1 MRRGLVITLFLPP
14 LLLLLCPPLLCSEP
28 ESPWVLT
35 TDTLPSDT
43 SQSKFNPSLSNGE
56 LAVTAYLRPGPS
68 VSPSIFVNCLYSGQ
82 AWRSHRA
89 RLPNYSNYLL
99 RLQPQQGG
107 ELWPEYRLDLARAK
121 FEASFTS
128 PEFWV
133 SHELLVHRTFTSTI
147 LNIVTAGPATPSQS
161 SLQIDIDLEVGE
173 QSDDITNTGTTEME
187 VRENQLGI
195 ERLWYRCEE
204 TTNLEFSSYQPQ
216 PSPVCIAWV
225 EPWFSS
231 ISLTGNDLSSQ
242 QRVFITIVESSLENI
257 LAELELVLDHSL
269 AELLSLHYS
278 AMSSLWSSGLVEV
291 SGDLELS
298 RVLLSSQFY
307 LLSSLPSPQ
316 PARPRPQFCG
326 LSPGSLARGL
336 EGQDYQGHSFWDT
349 ETWMFPPVLLLH
361 PNIARSLLEYRWA
374 RLSQAEDYAASSGW
388 EGARFPWE
396 SAFTGEENCQF
407 TFY

>member
-1 MRRGLVITLFLPP
+1 MRGGLVIFL
-14 LLLLLCPPLLCSEP
+14 LAPPLLCSEP

-35 TDTLPSDT
+35 TDTLPSES
-43 SQSKFNPSLSNGE
+43 SQSKFNPSLANGE

-68 VSPSIFVNCLYSGQ
+68 VSPSIFVSCLYNGQ
-82 AWRSHRA
+82 SWRSHRA

-107 ELWPEYRLDLARAK
+107 ELRPEYSLDLARAQ
-121 FEASFTS
+121 FEARFSS

-133 SHELLVHRTFTSTI
+133 SHEVLVHRTFTRTI
-147 LNIVTAGPATPSQS
+147 LNIITAGPVTPSQS
-161 SLQIDIDLEVGE
+161 SLQIDIELEVGE
-173 QSDDITNTGTTEME
+173 QSEDITNTGTTEME

-204 TTNLEFSSYQPQ
+204 TTQLEFSAYQAQ

-231 ISLTGNDLSSQ
+231 ISLTGNDVSSQ
-242 QRVFITIVESSLENI
+242 QRVFITIVESSLENL

-269 AELLSLHYS
+269 EELVSLHYQ
-278 AMSSLWSSGLVEV
+278 AMASLWSSGRAEV

-298 RVLLSSQFY
+298 RVLLSAQYY
-307 LLSSLPSPQ
+307 LLSSLPSPSS
-316 PARPRPQFCG
+316 ARPAPQFCG
-326 LSPGSLARGL
+326 LSPGSLAYGV
-336 EGQDYQGHSFWDT
+336 EEKDYQGHSFWDT

-361 PNIARSLLEYRWA
+361 PRLARSLLEYRWA
-374 RLSQAEDYAASSGW
+374 RLSQAADYAASSGW
-388 EGARFPWE
+388 EGVRFPWE
-396 SAFTGEENCQF
+396 SAFTGEENIY
-407 TFY
+407 TVYLPL